1 MQKSLTDAQVID
13 FSLQHDHIFG
23 DELRTKHS
31 WSRVVSLA
39 NFSNLILK
47 LGIYEQKHVGVV
59 SGTINEPELNFI
71 NSKKTTILSYE
82 ENKIFD
88 LETDWKLNMSFDFS
102 LTICNQVLEHVF
114 NPYLAFSNLCHATK
128 KGGIFGY
135 HCLL

>member
-71 NSKKTTILSYE
+71 NSKKQPYYHMK
-82 ENKIFD
+82 KIKYSISR
-88 LETDWKLNMSFDFS
+88 LIGN
-102 LTICNQVLEHVF
+102 
-114 NPYLAFSNLCHATK
+114 
-128 KGGIFGY
+128 
-135 HCLL
+135 